1 MDDKPLFDSELQ
13 EWIFAVAMFILVC
26 FAVFIIYNH

>member
-1 MDDKPLFDSELQ
+1 MDDKPLFDNELQ
-13 EWIFAVAMFILVC
+13 EWIFAGTMFILVC